1 MSYNDRTAGLYIAEK
16 DVSSNDYSCHSNTGE
31 LRSCNSLPSAENKL
45 SSAPQSS
52 GTQPASCRS
61 ESSTIPIIHSAVKPA
76 DNMEQQ
82 PAIDR
87 NMPAT
92 EIGRKTIK
100 MLSQLLRPPKLG
112 AKYWE
117 DMAEEMGFNYQ
128 REIKNFALAPDPVDE
143 VLTAWSTKKGST
155 VGKLM
160 DILEDIERDDVL
172 SELPKFLGEFFV
184 NHLWS
189 ERMLS

>member
-61 ESSTIPIIHSAVKPA
+61 ESSTVPIHSAVKPA

-100 MLSQLLRPPKLG
+100 MFIPASQTPKT
-112 AKYWE
+112 W
-117 DMAEEMGFNYQ
+117 
-128 REIKNFALAPDPVDE
+128 RE
-143 VLTAWSTKKGST
+143 VLG
-155 VGKLM
+155 GYGRRNG
-160 DILEDIERDDVL
+160 I
-172 SELPKFLGEFFV
+172 
-184 NHLWS
+184 
-189 ERMLS
+189 